1 MEFFRFY
8 FFSDEDFVEFLGIF
22 RNFKVF
28 FLFAKM
34 CFFGIEILNF
44 VFFDGIFSMNI
55 VLDFVLNGMGVS
67 FICNLFI
74 GYIL

>member
-28 FLFAKM
+28 FLFVKM

-74 GYIL
+74 SNIL